1 MDEIL
6 FVNEYTRDK
15 STAKDIYGY
24 WCFKRPISV
33 FLYIM
38 SGIFLLG
45 YIRLISIGYWPE
57 LWEMMVI
64 LFIII
69 YSPLRY
75 FVLVDRMVKKDA
87 EIGHGKPIR
96 MVLSVSQDKIFIG
109 NPADEYFISFDAIKY
124 AFQITNYVVCVTK
137 SSRSLL
143 MFKKDSFTLGDVE
156 NFLAFIRK
164 AGVKVRGKKN

>member
-24 WCFKRPISV
+24 WCFKRPFAV
-33 FLYIM
+33 FLYIL
-38 SGIFLLG
+38 SGILLLG
-45 YIRLISIGYWPE
+45 YIRLVSIGYWPE
-57 LWEMMVI
+57 LWEMMVV

-75 FVLVDRMVKKDA
+75 FILVDRMVKKDA
-87 EIGHGKPIR
+87 EINHGKPIR
-96 MVLSVSQDKIFIG
+96 MVLSVIQDKIYIG
-109 NPADEYFISFDAIKY
+109 NPANEYFISFDDIKY
-124 AFQITNYVVCVTK
+124 VLKTTNYVVCVTK
-137 SSRSLL
+137 SSRSFL

-156 NFLAFIRK
+156 SFLAFIRK
-164 AGVKVRGKKN
+164 AGVKFRGKN